1 MNTGAVT
8 IVGAFAIGGLLYWK
22 LRATIVADTYEGVVS
37 RKESCLD
44 PSIYTDQ
51 MPDTSYSLVCTL
63 KDGSSKVVYVDKSV
77 LDQFSEGDK
86 IAKRAGA
93 RYPQRG

>member
-1 MNTGAVT
+1 MNTGAIA
-8 IVGAFAIGGLLYWK
+8 IVGAFAIGGFLYWK
-22 LRATIVADTYEGVVS
+22 LRATLMADAYEGVVS

-51 MPDTSYSLVCTL
+51 VSDTSYSLVCTL
-63 KDGSSKVVYVDKSV
+63 SNGSSKVVYVDKSV
-77 LDQFSEGDK
+77 WDQFSEGDK
-86 IAKRAGA
+86 IIKRARA